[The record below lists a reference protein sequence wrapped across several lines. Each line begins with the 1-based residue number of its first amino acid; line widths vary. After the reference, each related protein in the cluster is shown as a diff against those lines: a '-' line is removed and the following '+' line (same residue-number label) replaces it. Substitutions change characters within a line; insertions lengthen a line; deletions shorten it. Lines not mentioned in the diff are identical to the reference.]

1 MSKFIEITEVTK
13 DGENRKVFVSVD
25 KVIAVLDLIDRTF
38 IRLIEESMI
47 QVKESYEEIKAKL
60 E

>member
-1 MSKFIEITEVTK
+1 MSKFIEVTEVTK
-13 DGENRKVFVSVD
+13 EDENRKVFVNVD
-25 KVIAVLDLIDRTF
+25 KILAVLDLIDRTF